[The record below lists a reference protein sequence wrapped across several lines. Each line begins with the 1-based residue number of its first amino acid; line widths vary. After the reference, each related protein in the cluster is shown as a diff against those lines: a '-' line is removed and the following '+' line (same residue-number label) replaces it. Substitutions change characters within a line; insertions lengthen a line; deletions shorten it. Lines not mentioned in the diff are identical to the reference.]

1 MGKFLTIFG
10 DINYDYAKIYQSL
23 TGYENIILEKKIDQ
37 NYLNDLKNHF
47 EDLVINKNRI
57 ENLETLENLT
67 ASLYFTLINF
77 HNKKYTSKFLDVAC
91 KLI

>member
-1 MGKFLTIFG
+1 MGKNFTIFG
-10 DINYDYAKIYQSL
+10 DINYDFAKIYQSL

-47 EDLVINKNRI
+47 EDLVINKNKI
-57 ENLETLENLT
+57 ENLETLKNLT

-77 HNKKYTSKFLDVAC
+77 HNKKYTTKFLDIAC